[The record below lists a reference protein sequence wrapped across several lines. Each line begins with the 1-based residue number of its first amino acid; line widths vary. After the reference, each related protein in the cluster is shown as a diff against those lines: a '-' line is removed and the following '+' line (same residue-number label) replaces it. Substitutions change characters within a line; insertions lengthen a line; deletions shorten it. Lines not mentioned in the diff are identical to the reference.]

1 MHRITTDSLTL
12 EVALGDDDP
21 ATVANADAWIT
32 LPDGT
37 KWTATFL
44 THAEVG
50 RIMDRWRDT
59 GECLD
64 GRYFRVGPDLVII
77 RSPGV
82 AEMLAVATE
91 LVATGEYTDALH
103 RVDGS

>member
-1 MHRITTDSLTL
+1 MHRITTNSLTL

-21 ATVANADAWIT
+21 ATVANADVWIT

-37 KWTATFL
+37 KWSATFL
-44 THAEVG
+44 TYAEVG
-50 RIMDRWRDT
+50 RIMQRWRDT

-77 RSPGV
+77 GSPGV
-82 AEMLAVATE
+82 QEMLAVATE
-91 LVATGEYTDALH
+91 LVATGEYKHALY
-103 RVDGS
+103 RVNET